1 MTSKKK
7 KAKPVPGEYLSLRA
21 YGRHR
26 AELELSGTSHNAVRK
41 AIDSGRLV
49 DSVHES
55 PKGDRID
62 PEVADREWEENTHGT
77 KVRAPAGGRPPES
90 LFEDEELPPA
100 EESSRARKGRTL
112 SDATTLQAVYR
123 ARLLR
128 LDFEVRDGRLV
139 DRESVDSEAFR
150 LHRLLRENLLKIPTR
165 VAARAATTDDVREIR
180 ELVEAEIVEVL
191 EVLE

>member
-7 KAKPVPGEYLSLRA
+7 KPKPVRGEYLSLRA

-26 AELELSGTSHNAVRK
+26 AELGLSGTSHNAVRK

-62 PEVADREWEENTHGT
+62 PGVADHEWEENTTGT

-90 LFEDEELPPA
+90 LFESQDLPPA
-100 EESSRARKGRTL
+100 EESARSKKGKTL
-112 SDATTLQAVYR
+112 QDATTLQAVYR

-139 DRESVDSEAFR
+139 DRESVKSEAFR

-165 VAARAATTDDVREIR
+165 VAARVAPLDDVREIR

>member
-1 MTSKKK
+1 MSSKKK
-7 KAKPVPGEYLSLRA
+7 KPKPVPGEYLSLRA

-26 AELELSGTSHNAVRK
+26 AELGLSGTSHNAVRK

-62 PEVADREWEENTHGT
+62 PEIADREWEENTTGT
-77 KVRAPAGGRPPES
+77 KVREPAGGRPPES

-100 EESSRARKGRTL
+100 EESARAKKGKTL
-112 SDATTLQAVYR
+112 QDATTLQAVYR

-128 LDFEVRDGRLV
+128 LDFETRDGALV
-139 DRESVDSEAFR
+139 DRDTVKSEAFR
-150 LHRLLRENLLKIPTR
+150 LARLLRENLLKIPTR
-165 VAARAATTDDVREIR
+165 VAAIAAPLDDVREIR
-180 ELVEAEIVEVL
+180 ELVEAELLEVL

>member
-7 KAKPVPGEYLSLRA
+7 KPKPVPGEYLSLRA

-26 AELELSGTSHNAVRK
+26 ADLGLSGTSHNAVRK
-41 AIDSGRLV
+41 AINSGRLV
-49 DSVHES
+49 AAVHES

-62 PEVADREWEENTHGT
+62 PEVADREWEENTTGT
-77 KVRAPAGGRPPES
+77 KVREPAGGRPPAS
-90 LFEDEELPPA
+90 LFEDQDLPPA
-100 EESSRARKGRTL
+100 EESGNAKDRKTL
-112 SDATTLQAVYR
+112 QNATTLQAVYR

-128 LDFEVRDGRLV
+128 LDFEVREGRLV
-139 DRESVDSEAFR
+139 DREAVKSEAFR
-150 LHRLLRENLLKIPTR
+150 IHRLLRENLLKIPTR
-165 VAARAATTDDVREIR
+165 VAARAAPLDDVREIR